1 MRAFF
6 RGLLLII
13 VALIAIP
20 FATGFLLHAGSFEY
34 FLAVISAV
42 LMLAGILFLI
52 RARLSQAIFLLALSV
67 ITFMSSKEMIHW
79 DRYNPFFGSY
89 YFGGMMVPIWVFILL
104 VIMIVA
110 LAVRRN

>member
-20 FATGFLLHAGSFEY
+20 FAIGFLLHEGSFEY

-42 LMLAGILFLI
+42 LLLAGILLLI
-52 RARLSQAIFLLALSV
+52 RARLTQAIFILALSV

-79 DRYNPFFGSY
+79 DGYNPFFGSF
-89 YFGGMMVPIWVFILL
+89 YFGGMIVPMWMLILL
-104 VIMIVA
+104 VVLIVA

>member
-1 MRAFF
+1 MRAFL

-20 FATGFLLHAGSFEY
+20 FVTGFILHTGSIEY
-34 FLAVISAV
+34 FLAVVSAS
-42 LMLAGILFLI
+42 LLLASILLLI
-52 RARLSQAIFLLALSV
+52 RARLSQAILLLALSV

-79 DRYNPFFGSY
+79 DGYNPFFGSY
-89 YFGGMMVPIWVFILL
+89 YFGGMIVPLWLLILL
-104 VIMIVA
+104 VVLLVA